1 MKTPEPKRP
10 GQDDVR
16 QQEDGGAGSAQGE
29 MAAAPSAATDRSGE
43 PMFVVRNVHKRFG
56 ELEVLRDVSVEV
68 ARGQVLVIIGPSG
81 SGKTTLLRCLNFLED
96 YDQGEIYFDGTL
108 VGYRMDR
115 NGRRVR
121 DREANVSRLRAQIGM
136 VFQHFNLWPHKTVLE
151 NVIEGLVVVERQ
163 DREAAA
169 ERGLQLLQRVGLA
182 DKAQAYPSKLSG
194 GQMQRAAIARALAM
208 DPRVLLFDE
217 PTSSLDPELVGEV
230 LQVMKELAVEDS
242 HRQGTTMVVVTHE
255 IGFAREV
262 ADHVI
267 MMDEGEII
275 ETGPPDQLLRQP
287 RHPRTK
293 AFISKVLH

>member
-1 MKTPEPKRP
+1 MKTPEPKCPR
-10 GQDDVR
+10 QDHVR
-16 QQEDGGAGSAQGE
+16 QQKDSGARSAQGE
-29 MAAAPSAATDRSGE
+29 LTAAPSATTDRSGE
-43 PMFVVRNVHKRFG
+43 PIFVVRNVHKWFG
-56 ELEVLRDVSVEV
+56 DLEVLRGVSVEV
-68 ARGQVLVIIGPSG
+68 MRGQVLVIIGPSG

-108 VGYRMDR
+108 VGYRMNR
-115 NGRRVR
+115 NGRRIR
-121 DREANVSRLRAQIGM
+121 DREANVSRLRSQVGM
-136 VFQHFNLWPHKTVLE
+136 VFQHFHLWPHKTVLE
-151 NVIEGLVVVERQ
+151 NVIEGLVVVKRQ
-163 DREAAA
+163 DRKVAA
-169 ERGLQLLQRVGLA
+169 ERGVQLLQRVGLA
-182 DKAQAYPSKLSG
+182 DKAKVYPSKLSG

-208 DPRVLLFDE
+208 EPRALLLDE
-217 PTSSLDPELVGEV
+217 PTSALDPELVGEV
-230 LQVMKELAVEDS
+230 LEVIKELATEDS

-275 ETGPPDQLLRQP
+275 ETGPPEQLLHRP

>member
-1 MKTPEPKRP
+1 MSSEEVKRP
-10 GQDDVR
+10 GRDQEPQGQDGAASADV
-16 QQEDGGAGSAQGE
+16 
-29 MAAAPSAATDRSGE
+29 AAADSPPNASERSGE
-43 PMFVVRNVHKRFG
+43 PMFVVRDVHKWFG
-56 ELEVLRDVSVEV
+56 DLEVLHGVSLEV
-68 ARGQVLVIIGPSG
+68 MRGEVLVIIGPSG

-108 VGYRMDR
+108 VGYRMNR
-115 NGRRVR
+115 NGHRVR
-121 DREANVSRLRAQIGM
+121 DREANVSRLRAQVGM
-136 VFQHFNLWPHKTVLE
+136 VFQHFHLWPHKTVLE
-151 NVIEGLVVVERQ
+151 NVIEGLVVVKRQ
-163 DREAAA
+163 DRKAAA
-169 ERGLQLLQRVGLA
+169 ERGVQLLKRVGLA
-182 DKAQAYPSKLSG
+182 DKAKVYPSKLSG

-208 DPRVLLFDE
+208 EPRALLFDE

-230 LQVMKELAVEDS
+230 LEVMKELAVEDS

-275 ETGPPDQLLRQP
+275 ETGPPEQLLRHP